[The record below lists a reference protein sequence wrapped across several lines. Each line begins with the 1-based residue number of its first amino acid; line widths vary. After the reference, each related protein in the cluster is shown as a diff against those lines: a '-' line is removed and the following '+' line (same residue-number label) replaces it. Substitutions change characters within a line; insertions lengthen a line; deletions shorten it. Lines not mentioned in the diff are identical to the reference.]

1 MEFTV
6 NNDPL
11 MMKTEVSQFVVKVVS
26 HLISQMLLM
35 RESII
40 EEERIKKSEKMS
52 YHPDEKVQYR

>member
-1 MEFTV
+1 
-6 NNDPL
+6 